1 MWGAALLLLGLYLA
15 PVLVS
20 FCLPDPRGGVPWHQA
35 RRDPT
40 GLSPDPAVT
49 QEAVIQVFAAPAVS
63 WRGIFS
69 VHTWI
74 AVKPTGAPRFTR
86 YEVLGFGVA
95 NGAPAVRIDRMG
107 PDNYWFGARPQ
118 ILLDRRGAGVDEMI
132 AQVRAAVA
140 SYPYP
145 NSYRP
150 WPGPNS
156 NTFLAHI
163 ARQVPELA
171 IQLPSNAVGKDFL
184 PGGGLF
190 AAAPSGSGFQVS
202 LYGLC
207 RHPARRSR
215 GSRGEPA
222 GPQSWR
228 RPGQAGIEA
237 AGTRQARDGA
247 PIERRSPLSSGCC
260 ARKCC
265 TISQPVARHTPACEQ
280 MYSSAASSA
289 PIRCGWPVT
298 KGCTAIAMTRGTRSF

>member
-1 MWGAALLLLGLYLA
+1 MLRTIPLSRRGVYRVWGAALLLLGLYLA

-49 QEAVIQVFAAPAVS
+49 QEAVIQVFAAPAVA
-63 WRGIFS
+63 WRGLFS

-163 ARQVPELA
+163 ARQVPDLA

-184 PGGGLF
+184 PGGRLF
-190 AAAPSGSGFQVS
+190 AAAPSGSGFQLS
-202 LYGLC
+202 LYGLY
-207 RHPARRSR
+207 RYPARRPR

-222 GPQSWR
+222 GPQSWG
-228 RPGQAGIEA
+228 RPGQAGAEA
-237 AGTRQARDGA
+237 AGTRQARDGG
-247 PIERRSPLSSGCC
+247 PIEWQPPLTSIAAPGSAARSPSRWRATRRHASRCIR
-260 ARKCC
+260 ARRREPR
-265 TISQPVARHTPACEQ
+265 SD
-280 MYSSAASSA
+280 AAG
-289 PIRCGWPVT
+289 R
-298 KGCTAIAMTRGTRSF
+298 

>member
-1 MWGAALLLLGLYLA
+1 VWGAAFLLLGLYLV

-40 GLSPDPAVT
+40 GLSPDPAAT
-49 QEAVIQVFAAPAVS
+49 QEAVIQVFAAPAVA
-63 WRGIFS
+63 WRGLFS

-107 PDNYWFGARPQ
+107 PSSYWFGARPQ

-140 SYPYP
+140 SYPHP

-150 WPGPNS
+150 WLGPNS

-163 ARQVPELA
+163 ARQVPDLA

-184 PGGGLF
+184 PGGRVVAWHRAGLDF
-190 AAAPSGSGFQVS
+190 RYC
-202 LYGLC
+202 L
-207 RHPARRSR
+207 
-215 GSRGEPA
+215 
-222 GPQSWR
+222 
-228 RPGQAGIEA
+228 
-237 AGTRQARDGA
+237 
-247 PIERRSPLSSGCC
+247 
-260 ARKCC
+260 
-265 TISQPVARHTPACEQ
+265 
-280 MYSSAASSA
+280 
-289 PIRCGWPVT
+289 
-298 KGCTAIAMTRGTRSF
+298 TA

>member
-1 MWGAALLLLGLYLA
+1 MLRLRSHCPEEVSIACGAPRCCCLDLYLV

-63 WRGIFS
+63 WRGVFS

-118 ILLDRRGAGVDEMI
+118 ILLDRRGAGVDAMI
-132 AQVRAAVA
+132 AQIRAAVA

-145 NSYRP
+145 STLSSLARAQQQYLPRP
-150 WPGPNS
+150 HRPAGPRTGAPPAFERGRQGFPAGRRLVRGCTQRLRVS
-156 NTFLAHI
+156 AVALR
-163 ARQVPELA
+163 AR
-171 IQLPSNAVGKDFL
+171 
-184 PGGGLF
+184 
-190 AAAPSGSGFQVS
+190 
-202 LYGLC
+202 
-207 RHPARRSR
+207 RHPARRPR
-215 GSRGEPA
+215 GPRGKPA
-222 GPQSWR
+222 GPQSWDR
-228 RPGQAGIEA
+228 
-237 AGTRQARDGA
+237 
-247 PIERRSPLSSGCC
+247 RRSG
-260 ARKCC
+260 R
-265 TISQPVARHTPACEQ
+265 R
-280 MYSSAASSA
+280 
-289 PIRCGWPVT
+289 
-298 KGCTAIAMTRGTRSF
+298 

>member
-1 MWGAALLLLGLYLA
+1 MWRAAFLLLGLYLV

-49 QEAVIQVFAAPAVS
+49 QEAVIQVFAAPAVA
-63 WRGIFS
+63 WRGLFS

-145 NSYRP
+145 NTYRP

-163 ARQVPELA
+163 ARQVPELG
-171 IQLPSNAVGKDFL
+171 IHLPSNAVGKDFL

-190 AAAPSGSGFQVS
+190 AAAPSGSGFQLS
-202 LYGLC
+202 LYGLFGILLAA
-207 RHPARRSR
+207 REGLEVNLLGLSLGVDPVRPALKL
-215 GSRGEPA
+215 PA
-222 GPQSWR
+222 LGR
-228 RPGQAGIEA
+228 LGMLR
-237 AGTRQARDGA
+237 
-247 PIERRSPLSSGCC
+247 L
-260 ARKCC
+260 
-265 TISQPVARHTPACEQ
+265 
-280 MYSSAASSA
+280 
-289 PIRCGWPVT
+289 
-298 KGCTAIAMTRGTRSF
+298 